1 MPFEWGPAKRRAN
14 LAKHGIDFADAAKIF
29 DGPTIEQVD
38 DRMDHGEERILAL
51 GETNGRI
58 IVVIHTWRGDARRI
72 ISARKATRHEAAR
85 YRALLP

>member
-1 MPFEWGPAKRRAN
+1 MPFEWDPAKRRAN

-38 DRMDHGEERILAL
+38 DRMDYGEERILAL

-58 IVVIHTWRGDARRI
+58 IAVIHTWRGEARRI
-72 ISARKATRHEAAR
+72 ISARKATRHEAAQ